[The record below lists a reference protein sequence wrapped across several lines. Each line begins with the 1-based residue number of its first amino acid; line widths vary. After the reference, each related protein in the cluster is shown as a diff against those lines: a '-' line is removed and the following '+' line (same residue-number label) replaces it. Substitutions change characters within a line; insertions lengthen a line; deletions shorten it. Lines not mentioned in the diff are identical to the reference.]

1 MHRRPFARMV
11 ARPPSAS
18 ATSGRYDSPV
28 TTSIEGPKLIRD
40 QERRA
45 SADWRRVALLL
56 APALIYLAVRAAGV
70 ALLWVMSAANGQDF
84 TLQHWDAGW
93 YLQIAAGG
101 YEQVDAGMTDAH
113 GAHHSYTAMVFFP
126 AYPQLLGLL
135 FPEDPQLY
143 LEFAVILSTAIGIVG
158 AYGIARLA
166 RALGGNRSAELS
178 AVALVAAAPMAIVYS
193 MPYPEA
199 LLVAAVAWALAA
211 MLERRWLT
219 AGLCALVAGYTHP
232 MGAPLVAVIV
242 VAGLI
247 AAYRGEGNGWRPALA
262 AAIAPVGV
270 GGYLLWV
277 QFTSGV
283 PGGYFA
289 ITREG
294 WGNQLDLS
302 YVGWIFDTL
311 GTGREAYSVLSALLC
326 LVVAAALVPA
336 WRHLPVAVWAYTAL
350 VLLLTIGHAGAEH
363 DRVRQLLSAFP
374 LLVLLAVWAGRKR
387 SPTGVGAIA
396 LMGAFG
402 LWFSAYA
409 LVAQPHSI

>member
-1 MHRRPFARMV
+1 M
-11 ARPPSAS
+11 
-18 ATSGRYDSPV
+18 
-28 TTSIEGPKLIRD
+28 
-40 QERRA
+40 
-45 SADWRRVALLL
+45 L
-56 APALIYLAVRAAGV
+56 APALMYLAVRTAGV
-70 ALLWVMSAANGQDF
+70 LLLWAISAANEQEF

-101 YEQVDAGMTDAH
+101 YEQVDAGMVDAH
-113 GAHHSYTAMVFFP
+113 GVHHPYTAMVFFP
-126 AYPQLLGLL
+126 GYPQLLGLL

-143 LEFAVILSTAIGIVG
+143 LAFAVILSTAVGIVG
-158 AYGIARLA
+158 AYGMARLA
-166 RALGGNRSAELS
+166 RTLGGTRLAQLL
-178 AVALVAAAPMAIVYS
+178 AVGLVAAAPMAIVYS

-211 MLERRWLT
+211 MLERRWLL

-232 MGAPLVAVIV
+232 MGAPLVAVV
-242 VAGLI
+242 AVAGLI
-247 AAYRGEGNGWRPALA
+247 AAYRGEGGAWRPALA
-262 AAIAPVGV
+262 AVIAPVGL

-277 QFTSGV
+277 QLTSGV

-302 YVGWIFDTL
+302 YVGWIFDILATE
-311 GTGREAYSVLSALLC
+311 REAYSVLSVLLC
-326 LVVAAALVPA
+326 LVVAVALIPA
-336 WRHLPVAVWAYTAL
+336 WRHLPLTIWAYTAL
-350 VLLLTIGHAGAEH
+350 VWLLTIGHAGAEH

-374 LLVLLAVWAGRKR
+374 LLLLLAVWAGRKR
-387 SPTGVGAIA
+387 SLFGVGAIA
-396 LMGAFG
+396 AVGAFG